1 MRSLHQTLFK
11 YGFVPSYFMKIAN
24 HALWPSYLIASCVL
38 AYGLYIGLFTVPADT
53 TQGDVFRIIYIHVP
67 LAALSLSL
75 YIATAI
81 GCTLDQMLHLKMASL
96 YAFACACLGL
106 VVTILT
112 IITGMIWA
120 KPTWGTWW
128 VWDARLTSEL
138 VLAMLYCGFLIA
150 RLNIKPTRLAREV
163 STYIA
168 WIGTMNIPIVHY
180 SVQWWFTLHQGPS
193 VLQFAKPKMPWIML
207 YPLIISGLGFSL
219 LCFVIIMHSVKVLLS
234 TKVAE

>member
-1 MRSLHQTLFK
+1 MKNLHRTLFK
-11 YGFVPSYFMKIAN
+11 YSFVPSYFMKIAN
-24 HALWPSYLIASCVL
+24 RALWPSYLFSICVL
-38 AYGLYIGLFTVPADT
+38 SYGLFVGLFTVPADA
-53 TQGDVFRIIYIHVP
+53 TQGEVFRIIYIHVP
-67 LAALSLSL
+67 LAALSLAL
-75 YIATAI
+75 YIGTAI

-96 YAFACACLGL
+96 YAIACGFLGL
-106 VVTILT
+106 VITVLT

-150 RLNIKPTRLAREV
+150 RFNIKPTKLAQEV

-168 WIGTMNIPIVHY
+168 WIGTMNIPVVHF

-234 TKVAE
+234 AKVTE